1 MGLIARLKQYVG
13 ISADG
18 YTIPVGNDDERAP
31 WPSSRNVI
39 RQAHRNPIVCA
50 AVNWITDQ
58 VTTTPYQLTR
68 IVDGESEDVP
78 DHPILD
84 VLRSPSEDMS
94 GREMLS
100 VSVWDLLTDP
110 HGQCFW
116 HIDAGRNGQ
125 VAGLTYLPAG
135 KVKVIGGRD
144 RLITEYEYYPEGTGA
159 AKIVYPPDEVVHI
172 RIEPDPR
179 DPKNGLSPLACLAP
193 DILMHSQSTN
203 YMSGLLSDNGAPG
216 GLLMPEEGEV
226 LTDET
231 ASKTSDYLN
240 KEFSGSKRGRLGV
253 LTAHLGYVPLQLTPQ
268 AMAIDRVETTVV
280 EHICGVL
287 GVHPVIVGLGAGN
300 AQSRVGAA
308 TKELERAAWTNRI
321 IPLLQTI
328 AEQAQRQLLPRLGVE
343 AAEGYRLEWDLSG
356 VMSLQPDLLQEAQ
369 RWAIL
374 MRSYIATRYDA
385 RVAVGLAAD
394 DGDRVYLQPLNL
406 YPVPQ
411 GQPAAPPPEPTAE
424 PEEQTAVLSLPTR
437 TRDYTLALMRSKAD
451 LTSQQRALLLAL
463 ARDAGT
469 LEEEFTGELE
479 AAFEDLGQRAEE
491 AYWEMEGGRAVA
503 SALGQRTKQTDDE
516 LEDLARRILSGL
528 AFSQWEQGVLIP
540 AWDGHTLRTLNL
552 SVGTVNATL
561 GLEVNIPD
569 PVRQRILAS
578 GGTRRGLVD
587 IAGQTRES
595 IFQALRAGSEA
606 GEGIP
611 QLARR
616 IRADVP
622 AGPYKNAGA
631 KYRAQ
636 LIARTEVAEA
646 QNLSAY
652 ETYRASDVYVG
663 VVISD
668 GDEDDLCAAVNGR
681 RMTFAEYE
689 QIGFTAH
696 PNCTRAAAPIS
707 EL

>member
-18 YTIPVGNDDERAP
+18 YTIPAGNDDERAP
-31 WPSSRNVI
+31 WPSSRDVI

-50 AVNWITDQ
+50 VVNWITDQ

-135 KVKVIGGRD
+135 KVRVIGGRD
-144 RLITEYEYYPEGTGA
+144 RLITEYEYYPEGAGA
-159 AKIVYPPDEVVHI
+159 AKIVYSPDEVVHI

-193 DILMHSQSTN
+193 DILMHQIATDSVSN
-203 YMSGLLSDNGAPG
+203 LLLRGAPG
-216 GLLMPEEGEV
+216 GLLMPEQGET
-226 LTDET
+226 LKDET
-231 ASKTSDYLN
+231 AVATRAWLD
-240 KEFSGSKRGRLGV
+240 KEFRGGARGSVGV
-253 LTAHLGYVPLQLTPQ
+253 ATAHLNYVPMQLTPQ
-268 AMAIDRVETTVV
+268 AMAIDRVETLVT

-328 AEQAQRQLLPRLGVE
+328 AEQAQRQLLPRFGE
-343 AAEGYRLEWDLSG
+343 EDADSYRLGWDLSG

-369 RWAIL
+369 RVAIL

-385 RVAVGLAAD
+385 RVAVGLEAD
-394 DGDRVYLQPLNL
+394 DSDRVYLQPPNL
-406 YPVPQ
+406 YAVPQ

-424 PEEQTAVLSLPTR
+424 PEEQTAVLSLPAR
-437 TRDYTLALMRSKAD
+437 MREYTLALMRSKAD

-463 ARDAGT
+463 ARDAET

-479 AAFEDLGQRAEE
+479 AAFEDLGQRAED
-491 AYWEMEGGRAVA
+491 AYWELEGGRAVA

-516 LEDLARRILSGL
+516 LEALTRRILSGL

-552 SVGTVNATL
+552 SVDTVNATL

-569 PVRQRILAS
+569 PVRQRILSA

-622 AGPYKNAGA
+622 AGPYRNAGA

-663 VVISD
+663 VIISD
-668 GDEDDLCAAVNGR
+668 GDEDELCAEVNGR

-696 PNCTRAAAPIS
+696 PNCTRSAAPIS

>member
-1 MGLIARLKQYVG
+1 MGLIARFKQYIG

-18 YTIPVGNDDERAP
+18 YTIPAGNDDERAP
-31 WPSSRNVI
+31 WPSSRDVI

-50 AVNWITDQ
+50 VVNWITDQ

-84 VLRSPSEDMS
+84 VLRSPSEGMS

-135 KVKVIGGRD
+135 KVRVIGGRD
-144 RLITEYEYYPEGTGA
+144 RLVADHEYYPEGAGA
-159 AKIVYPPDEVVHI
+159 AKIVYQPDEVVHI

-193 DILMHSQSTN
+193 DILLHQIATDSVSN
-203 YMSGLLSDNGAPG
+203 LLLRGAPG
-216 GLLMPEEGEV
+216 GLLMPEQGET
-226 LTDET
+226 LKDET
-231 ASKTSDYLN
+231 AVATRAWLD
-240 KEFSGSKRGRLGV
+240 KEFRGGARGSVGV
-253 LTAHLGYVPLQLTPQ
+253 ATAHLNYVPMQLTPQ
-268 AMAIDRVETTVV
+268 AMAIDRVETLVT

-308 TKELERAAWTNRI
+308 TKELERAAWTNRM
-321 IPLLQTI
+321 IPLLLTI
-328 AEQAQRQLLPRLGVE
+328 GEQAQRQLLPRFGVE
-343 AAEGYRLEWDLSG
+343 DADSYRLEWDLSG
-356 VMSLQPDLLQEAQ
+356 VMSLQPDLLQEMQ
-369 RWAIL
+369 RWNIGV
-374 MRSYIATRYDA
+374 RGGFVTTYDA
-385 RVAVGLAAD
+385 RTGLGLEAD
-394 DGDRVYLQPLNL
+394 DTDKVYLRPLNL
-406 YPVPQ
+406 YSVPQ
-411 GQPAAPPPEPTAE
+411 GQLAALPSPEPEAVS
-424 PEEQTAVLSLPTR
+424 EEQTAVLSLPAR
-437 TRDYTLALMRSKAD
+437 TRDYTLTLMRSKAD

-463 ARDAGT
+463 ARDAET
-469 LEEEFTGELE
+469 LEEEFTDELE
-479 AAFEDLGQRAEE
+479 AAFEGLGQRAEE
-491 AYWEMEGGRAVA
+491 AYWELEGGRAIA
-503 SALGQRTKQTDDE
+503 SALGQRTKQTNDE
-516 LEDLARRILSGL
+516 LEDLAQRILSGL
-528 AFSQWEQGVLIP
+528 AFSRWEQGVLIP

-552 SVGTVNATL
+552 SVGTVNSTL
-561 GLEVNIPD
+561 GLQVNIPD
-569 PVRQRILAS
+569 PVRQRILAA

-622 AGPYKNAGA
+622 AGPYRNAGA

-636 LIARTEVAEA
+636 LVARTEVAEA

-663 VVISD
+663 VIISD
-668 GDEDDLCAAVNGR
+668 GDEDELCAAVNGR

-696 PNCTRAAAPIS
+696 PNCTRSAAPIS

>member
-1 MGLIARLKQYVG
+1 MGLITRLKQYVG

-18 YTIPVGNDDERAP
+18 YTIPAGNDDERAP
-31 WPSSRNVI
+31 WPSSRDVI

-100 VSVWDLLTDP
+100 VSVWDMLTDP

-144 RLITEYEYYPEGTGA
+144 RLVAEYEYYPEGTGA
-159 AKIVYPPDEVVHI
+159 AKITYPPDEVVHI

-193 DILMHSQSTN
+193 DILMHQIATDSVSN
-203 YMSGLLSDNGAPG
+203 LLLRGAPG
-216 GLLMPEEGEV
+216 GLLMPEQGET
-226 LTDET
+226 LKDET
-231 ASKTSDYLN
+231 AVATRAWLD
-240 KEFSGSKRGRLGV
+240 KEFRGGARGSVGV
-253 LTAHLGYVPLQLTPQ
+253 ATAHLNYVPMQLTPQ
-268 AMAIDRVETTVV
+268 ALAIDRLETLVT

-287 GVHPVIVGLGAGN
+287 GVHPVILGLGAGN

-321 IPLLQTI
+321 IPMLQTI
-328 AEQAQRQLLPRLGVE
+328 GEQAQRQLLPRFGVE
-343 AAEGYRLEWDLSG
+343 DADSYRLEWDLSG

-369 RWAIL
+369 RVAIL

-385 RVAVGLAAD
+385 RVAVGLEAD
-394 DGDRVYLQPLNL
+394 DSDRIYLQPLNL

-424 PEEQTAVLSLPTR
+424 PEEQTSMLSLPPR
-437 TRDYTLALMRSKAD
+437 MRDYTLTLMRSKAD

-463 ARDAGT
+463 ARDAET
-469 LEEEFTGELE
+469 LEEEFTDELE
-479 AAFEDLGQRAEE
+479 GAFEDLGQRAED
-491 AYWEMEGGRAVA
+491 AYWELEGRRAVA
-503 SALGQRTKQTDDE
+503 SALGQRTKQTDDD

-528 AFSQWEQGVLIP
+528 AFNQWEQGVLIP

-569 PVRQRILAS
+569 PVRQRILAA

-622 AGPYKNAGA
+622 AGPYRNAGP

-663 VVISD
+663 VIISD
-668 GDEDDLCAAVNGR
+668 GDEDDLCAEVNGR
-681 RMTFAEYE
+681 RMSFAEYE

-696 PNCTRAAAPIS
+696 PNCTRSAAPIS